1 MFPIVSPDRG
11 GTEASAAGA
20 RADHVMEVNGRGR
33 KENQM
38 MNYQSAGHDK
48 GRE

>member
-1 MFPIVSPDRG
+1 MSPIVSPDHG

-20 RADHVMEVNGRGR
+20 RVDHFTEVNGRGQ